1 MRQFAGNMLEHRCIF
16 HIFIV
21 NAMNSRRFF
30 GDMHSRIHPDGL
42 LFLLTVRIHF
52 QYRNF
57 HDPVFSN
64 IDSRGFQIE
73 KNDGLAKFS
82 FIYFKIYN
90 LFRSRTRTSNTFLP
104 INHKTVRFTI
114 KTNQTTLYLS
124 FLPLLFYRISLSVTP
139 SSASAASTNLHRC
152 PRFQTAGTIP
162 DESDRITPAPHF
174 QIRY

>member
-1 MRQFAGNMLEHRCIF
+1 
-16 HIFIV
+16 
-21 NAMNSRRFF
+21 
-30 GDMHSRIHPDGL
+30 MHSRIHPDGL

-73 KNDGLAKFS
+73 KTMGLAKFS

-90 LFRSRTRTSNTFLP
+90 LFRSRTRTKQHFP
-104 INHKTVRFTI
+104 INRHKSRSI
-114 KTNQTTLYLS
+114 YYKNQSNDSLS
-124 FLPLLFYRISLSVTP
+124 FILPLLFYRISLSVTP